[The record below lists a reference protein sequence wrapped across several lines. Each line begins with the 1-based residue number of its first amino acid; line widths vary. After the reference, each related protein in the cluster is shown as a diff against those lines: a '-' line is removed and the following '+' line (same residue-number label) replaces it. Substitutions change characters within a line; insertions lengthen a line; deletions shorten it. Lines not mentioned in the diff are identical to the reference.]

1 MKIVTIVPPSPLLPA
16 AGPIPPREAGKLTAA
31 VSTPP
36 EPLQLRS
43 SPYPAREVKTR
54 QSFAGGF
61 QFPRQYAE
69 PASAATKY
77 EDLNERAQGHE
88 TTWEVSGNAI
98 DSLEAQVARL
108 QLESESL
115 RPRSHRGRIES
126 LLHLDSLDVY
136 RNHHHH
142 STLQTE
148 MPMSLEQL
156 EFLRTEHAK
165 RLTEVEAEYARS
177 RKEGA
182 VWSSSQLDFRSY
194 GRSALSKVSKSEPKV
209 PTELRQRYESRFEE
223 YLMKKRG
230 STQPVQQSSPSSLHL
245 EPFLSYIFK
254 QIDKDRTGRIDKL
267 ELMQEIHQNQE
278 LARLLGFEAV
288 ARDPDY
294 MGKFEQLFSS
304 LGDGNEV
311 SFTQFLAFFSS

>member
-1 MKIVTIVPPSPLLPA
+1 MKIVKIVSPSPQLPA
-16 AGPIPPREAGKLTAA
+16 PGPIPPREPGKLTAA

-36 EPLQLRS
+36 EPLQPRTS
-43 SPYPAREVKTR
+43 TYPAREVKAR

-61 QFPRQYAE
+61 QFPRKYPE
-69 PASAATKY
+69 PATAMTRND
-77 EDLNERAQGHE
+77 DLNERAHE
-88 TTWEVSGNAI
+88 TTWEISGNAI
-98 DSLEAQVARL
+98 ESLEAQVARL

-136 RNHHHH
+136 RSHHHR

-177 RKEGA
+177 KKERA
-182 VWSSSQLDFRSY
+182 VWSSAQLDFRSF
-194 GRSALSKVSKSEPKV
+194 GRSALSDVSKSEPKV
-209 PTELRQRYESRFEE
+209 PTELRLRYESRFED

-230 STQPVQQSSPSSLHL
+230 RCSIQPAQKSSLSYLDL
-245 EPFLSYIFK
+245 ELFLIYIFK

-267 ELMQEIHQNQE
+267 ELMQELHENQE
-278 LARLLGFEAV
+278 LARLLGFETV
-288 ARDPDY
+288 AMDPEY

-311 SFTQFLAFFSS
+311 SFPQFLAFFSS